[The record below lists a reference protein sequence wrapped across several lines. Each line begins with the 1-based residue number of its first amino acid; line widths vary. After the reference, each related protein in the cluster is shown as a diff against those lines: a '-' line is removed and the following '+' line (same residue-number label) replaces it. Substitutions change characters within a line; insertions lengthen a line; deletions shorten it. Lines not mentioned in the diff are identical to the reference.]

1 MKKKRAKK
9 IFTFIAISILCLP
22 IIAQAKGVPIL
33 ACENTLLGS
42 TANQKSVAWLIQEV
56 LNIVKVVGPILVIVL
71 SGVEF
76 IQVIA
81 KGDDEAMGKAQKKLV
96 TRLILIALLFLLPVI
111 VETLLKVFG
120 LMTDSVCGLN

>member
-1 MKKKRAKK
+1 MKKKK
-9 IFTFIAISILCLP
+9 ILIFGIISILCLP
-22 IIAQAKGVPIL
+22 IVTQAKTAIPIL

-56 LNIVKVVGPILVIVL
+56 LNIIKVVGPILVAVL

-76 IQVIA
+76 VQVIA

-111 VETLLKVFG
+111 VETLLKIFG